1 MFTHLHT
8 HSHYTLLEALP
19 QIPDLVERAKSL
31 GYTSLALTD
40 SNNLYGAIEFQ
51 KECKKAGIKSII
63 GCEISVAEKSMHEQV
78 NLNTNRVFKLVLL
91 CKNEV
96 GYKNLIKLVSHAH
109 TIPAGKHTPCIDL
122 NELEKYSEGL
132 ICLTGHVESFVWE
145 KLRTDDV
152 EEAVVFLEQL
162 KQIFS
167 PSPHPTSPFRGGE
180 VPQVQIN
187 PEVGAKVSPE
197 GGDLEGA
204 LNLYLELNSLDTP
217 EAKSVNA
224 HILQIAK
231 DLQLQIVA
239 TSNSHYLNVADKS
252 AQKVITGISNEV
264 DNKERYDRVFRNGN
278 FSFHTPDE
286 IQKLYANISPEFNV
300 IKNSEIIAG
309 QCNLKIELGNWV
321 FPKVEI
327 PDGFTPGEYLRK
339 IVYEGFE
346 KRGLEKNE
354 ITQARADY
362 ELDIIIYK
370 GFDSYLLC
378 VADLLRAAKERNI
391 LTNIRGSVSGSLV
404 TYLAGI
410 TNIDPLEFEIPFER
424 FLYKERPGAPD
435 IDMDYADNRRGEMIE
450 YVKEKYGA
458 DKIAQIGTFGT
469 MAARAAVRDVARSMG
484 YPYLVGD
491 RISKLIPMGSQGFP
505 MTLDR
510 ALVDE
515 PEFKKDY
522 EESRETK
529 EIVDMARK
537 IEGNVRHIG
546 VHAAGVLI
554 SPTDLNDYTPIQ
566 FDPKGEGKIIS
577 QYDMYS
583 IEDAGLLKFDFLGLG
598 NLAIIA
604 DAIQLIE
611 KNHGVKLDYDTINM
625 KDKKTFDMLTR
636 GETTDTFQLNGTG
649 MTKFLMEL
657 QPTSVNDI
665 NAMVALYRPGPLQ
678 FIPEYIRRKN
688 NPDTIKYLDPAL
700 KEILEKTY
708 GILVYQDDL
717 LMMANKLA
725 GYSWT
730 ELDKFRKA
738 VGKKIPAE
746 MAEQKEKFIKG
757 CVNYSK
763 WDEKKAKELWTWI
776 EPFAA
781 YGFNKAHSVSYGRV
795 AYVTTYLKANFPT
808 EYMTAVLHSEE
819 GEIEK
824 VAVSVKECIRLG
836 IKISPPNVNYSEEH
850 FSIIQGETDTIVFGL
865 NTIKN
870 LGSNAVE
877 EIIKQRKNGGPF
889 KNISDF
895 IRRINMKTT
904 NKKSLE
910 ALINS
915 GAFDDFAQKNNL
927 VGETRSNLFL
937 NIEDILSFQRQIH
950 DTHAGEMSL
959 FGEMEDISDLKLKKV
974 DPLPRTETLKLEREL
989 LGMYL
994 SGHPLDPWK
1003 EILKQRQYTIKKI
1016 VDEVKADQNV
1026 DFAGIITNVK
1036 LMLTKK
1042 KDKMAF
1048 IQVADLDGEIE
1059 VIVFPKSYALFS
1071 SLILKDT
1078 PLLFKGRV
1086 NMKEDRGAGVDPAAD
1101 ATAKKIRDDGTEAK
1115 TYGAKAIILEEIRK
1129 V

>member
-1 MFTHLHT
+1 MNFTHLHT
-8 HSHYTLLEALP
+8 HSHYSLLEAVP
-19 QIPDLVERAKSL
+19 QIPDLVEKAKGL
-31 GYTSLALTD
+31 GFKALALTD
-40 SNNLYGAIEFQ
+40 TNNLYGAIEFQ
-51 KECKKAGIKSII
+51 KECKDAGIKSII
-63 GCEISVAEKSMHEQV
+63 GCEISVAEKSMHEEI
-78 NLNTNRVFKLVLL
+78 NTTTNRVFKMVFL
-91 CKNEV
+91 CKNEI
-96 GYKNLIKLVSHAH
+96 GYKNLIKLVSHTH
-109 TIPAGKHTPCIDL
+109 IIPTQKRVPCVDFAEI
-122 NELEKYSEGL
+122 EKCKEGL
-132 ICLTGHVESFVWE
+132 ICLSGLSDSYLWE
-145 KLRTDDV
+145 KLRNDDL
-152 EEAVVFLEQL
+152 EEAKMYLEKYRNVFDDDTV
-162 KQIFS
+162 IS
-167 PSPHPTSPFRGGE
+167 PTFYL
-180 VPQVQIN
+180 
-187 PEVGAKVSPE
+187 EVGIGDTEEGKKVR
-197 GGDLEGA
+197 
-204 LNLYLELNSLDTP
+204 NYT
-217 EAKSVNA
+217 
-224 HILQIAK
+224 IQISK
-231 DLQLQIVA
+231 DLNIPIVA
-239 TSNSHYLNVADKS
+239 TSDSYYLNLGDKP
-252 AQKVITGISNEV
+252 AQKVLMGISNEI
-264 DNKERYDRVFRNGN
+264 DGKEKFKRVFMQGN
-278 FSFHTPDE
+278 YSFHTQTE
-286 IQKLYANISPEFNV
+286 IEKYYQDIPVAIENTQ
-300 IKNSEIIAG
+300 IIADA
-309 QCNLKIELGNWV
+309 CNLDIILGKWV

-327 PDGFTPGEYLRK
+327 PDGHTPATYLRK
-339 IVYEGFE
+339 IVYDGFE
-346 KRGLEKNE
+346 KRGVEKNE
-354 ITQARADY
+354 ITQTRADY

-378 VADLLRAAKERNI
+378 VADLLRAAKEKNI

-491 RISKLIPMGSQGFP
+491 RISKIIPMGSQGFP
-505 MTLDR
+505 MTLTR
-510 ALVDE
+510 ALKEE
-515 PEFKKDY
+515 PEFQKDY
-522 EESRETK
+522 DENRETK
-529 EIVDMARK
+529 EIVDMAKR

-604 DAIQLIE
+604 DAIKMIE

-625 KDKKTFDMLTR
+625 KDKKTFEMLTR

-657 QPTSVNDI
+657 APTSVNDI

-688 NPDTIKYLDPAL
+688 NPEMITYLDEAL
-700 KEILEKTY
+700 RPILEKTY

-717 LMMANKLA
+717 LMMANKIA

-738 VGKKIPAE
+738 VGKKIPKE
-746 MAEQKEKFIKG
+746 MEEQKEKFIKG
-757 CVNYSK
+757 CVKYSG
-763 WDEKKAKELWTWI
+763 WEEKKAKELWTWI

-795 AYVTTYLKANFPT
+795 AYVTAYLKANFPT

-819 GEIEK
+819 GEIDK
-824 VAVSVKECIRLG
+824 VAISVKDCKRIG
-836 IKISPPNVNYSEEH
+836 IIISPPNVNYSEAH
-850 FSIIQGETDTIVFGL
+850 FSIIKSASNDTIVFGL

-877 EIIKQRKNGGPF
+877 EIVKQRKIGGKF
-889 KNISDF
+889 KNLSDF
-895 IRRINMKTT
+895 IRRVDKKTT

-915 GAFDDFAQKNNL
+915 GAFDDFKTSD
-927 VGETRSNLFL
+927 GDRSQMFL
-937 NIEDILSFQRQIH
+937 NIEDILSYQLQIH

-959 FGEMEDISDLKLKKV
+959 FGDFTDDNSLSLDLKLKKV
-974 DPLPRTETLKLEREL
+974 EPLSRKEILKNEREL
-989 LGMYL
+989 LGLYL

-1003 EILKQRQYTIKKI
+1003 EMLRDRKINISNINKEIK
-1016 VDEVKADQNV
+1016 EGTSV
-1026 DFAGIITNVK
+1026 DFAGIVTNMK

-1048 IQVADLDGEIE
+1048 VQVADLDDEIE
-1059 VIVFPKSYALFS
+1059 VIVFPKAYELFKDK
-1071 SLILKDT
+1071 LIKDT
-1078 PLLFKGRV
+1078 PLRFFGKV
-1086 NMKEDRGAGVDPAAD
+1086 NLKNRDEKTQDGKEKVDE
-1101 ATAKKIRDDGTEAK
+1101 KKVRDDGTEAK
-1115 TYGAKAIILEEIRK
+1115 TYGNKAIILDEIK
-1129 V
+1129 AIL

>member
-1 MFTHLHT
+1 MQFTHLHT
-8 HSHYTLLEALP
+8 HSHYSLLEALP
-19 QIPDLVERAKSL
+19 QIPDLVSKAKSL

-40 SNNLYGAIEFQ
+40 TNNLYAAIEFQ
-51 KECKKAGIKSII
+51 KECKKVGLKSII
-63 GCEISVAEKSMHEQV
+63 GCEISIAEKSMHEPI
-78 NLNTNRVFKLVLL
+78 NTNTNRIFKIVLL
-91 CKNEV
+91 CKNEI
-96 GYKNLIKLVSHAH
+96 GYKNLIKLVSHAQ
-109 TIPAGKHTPCIDL
+109 TIPVGKTVACIDL
-122 NELEKYSEGL
+122 NELEQLKEGL
-132 ICLTGHVESFVWE
+132 ICLTGHIESFVWE

-152 EEAVVFLEQL
+152 QEA
-162 KQIFS
+162 
-167 PSPHPTSPFRGGE
+167 TT
-180 VPQVQIN
+180 
-187 PEVGAKVSPE
+187 
-197 GGDLEGA
+197 
-204 LNLYLELNSLDTP
+204 YLEKLKEIFPGDIYLEINSLDTA
-217 EAKSVNA
+217 EAKSVRA
-224 HILQIAK
+224 HLLQLSK
-231 DLQLQIVA
+231 DLVIKPVA
-239 TSNSHYLNVADKS
+239 SSNSYYLNAGDKS
-252 AQKVITGISNEV
+252 AQKVVMGISNEI
-264 DNKERYDRVFRNGN
+264 DNKEKFDRWFRNGN
-278 FSFHTPDE
+278 FTLHAIQE
-286 IQKLYANISPEFNV
+286 IEKMYITIEEEYSV
-300 IKNSEIIAG
+300 IKNTQEISDK
-309 QCNLKIELGNWV
+309 CNLIIDLGKWV
-321 FPKVEI
+321 FPKVTI
-327 PDGFTPGEYLRK
+327 PEGETPASYLTKLVYDGFA
-339 IVYEGFE
+339 
-346 KRGLEKNE
+346 KRNLPMTEENKK
-354 ITQARADY
+354 RADY

-404 TYLAGI
+404 TYLSGI
-410 TNIDPLEFEIPFER
+410 TNINPLQFDIPFER

-435 IDMDYADNRRGEMIE
+435 IDMDYADNRRSEMVE

-510 ALVDE
+510 ALEEE

-529 EIVDMARK
+529 EIVDMAKK

-554 SPTDLNDYTPIQ
+554 SPTDLTDYTAIQ

-604 DAIQLIE
+604 DALQEIE
-611 KNHGVKLDYDTINM
+611 KNYGVKLDYDTIPM
-625 KDKKTFDMLTR
+625 DDKKTFEMLTR

-657 QPTSVNDI
+657 APTRVEDI

-688 NPDTIKYLDPAL
+688 NPDTIKYLDEAMRP
-700 KEILEKTY
+700 ILEKTY

-738 VGKKIPAE
+738 VGKKIPEE
-746 MAEQKEKFIKG
+746 MAAQKEKFIKG
-757 CVNYSK
+757 CVEFSG
-763 WDEKKAKELWTWI
+763 WEKAKAEELWAWI

-795 AYVTTYLKANFPT
+795 AYVTAYLKANYPT
-808 EYMTAVLHSEE
+808 EYMCAVLRSEE

-836 IKISPPNVNYSEEH
+836 IKILPPNVNYSQEH
-850 FSIIQGETDTIVFGL
+850 FSIIKTPPSLPLAGEEQVRQVASPNNSATISPPFKGGARGGDAIVFGL
-865 NTIKN
+865 STIKN

-877 EIIKQRKNGGPF
+877 EIIKQRKIDGKF

-895 IRRINMKTT
+895 IRRIEMKTT

-915 GAFDDFAQKNNL
+915 GAFDDFQTPDIN
-927 VGETRSNLFL
+927 RSTMFL

-959 FGEMEDISDLKLKKV
+959 FGELEGVSDLKLKKV
-974 DPLPRTETLKLEREL
+974 DALPRTETLKLEREL
-989 LGMYL
+989 LGLYL

-1003 EILKQRQYTIKKI
+1003 TILAQRQYTIKKI
-1016 VDEVKADQNV
+1016 LDEVNPETTV

-1048 IQVADLDGEIE
+1048 IQVADLEGEVE
-1059 VIVFPKSYALFS
+1059 VVVFPKSYELFKD
-1071 SLILKDT
+1071 LIVKDT
-1078 PLLFKGRV
+1078 PLLFKGKV
-1086 NMKEDRGAGVDPAAD
+1086 NLKNKDDQNQNSE
-1101 ATAKKIRDDGTEAK
+1101 TQEKKVRDDGTEAK
-1115 TYGAKAIILEEIRK
+1115 TFGNKAIILDEIRK
-1129 V
+1129 I

>member
-1 MFTHLHT
+1 MTFTHLHT
-8 HSHYTLLEALP
+8 HSHYSLLEAVP
-19 QIPDLVERAKSL
+19 QVGDLVARAKSL
-31 GYTSLALTD
+31 GFTSLALTD
-40 SNNLYGAIEFQ
+40 TNNLYAAIEFQ
-51 KECKKAGIKSII
+51 KECKSAGLKSII
-63 GCEISVAEKSMHEQV
+63 GVELSVAEKSMHEET
-78 NLNTNRVFKLVLL
+78 NTTTNRIFKMVFL
-91 CKNEV
+91 CKDEI

-109 TIPAGKHTPCIDL
+109 ILPAGKKVPCVDL
-122 NELEKYSEGL
+122 EEIGKYKEGL
-132 ICLTGHVESFVWE
+132 ICLSGLTESYLWE
-145 KLRTDDV
+145 KLRTDDLQEAIFYLEKLKNIFGV
-152 EEAVVFLEQL
+152 ENF
-162 KQIFS
+162 
-167 PSPHPTSPFRGGE
+167 
-180 VPQVQIN
+180 
-187 PEVGAKVSPE
+187 
-197 GGDLEGA
+197 
-204 LNLYLELNSLDTP
+204 YLELGSLDTP
-217 EAKSVNA
+217 EAKSVRA
-224 HILQIAK
+224 HTISLSKELDIP
-231 DLQLQIVA
+231 LVA
-239 TSNSHYLNVADKS
+239 SSNSYYLNIGDKP
-252 AQKVITGISNEV
+252 AQKVLMGISNEV
-264 DNKERYDRVFRNGN
+264 DGKERFKRVFMNGN
-278 FSFHTPDE
+278 FSFHTPAE
-286 IQKLYANISPEFNV
+286 IEKLYADCDEAKQAVVNTQ
-300 IKNSEIIAG
+300 IIAD
-309 QCNLKIELGNWV
+309 QCNLMIELGKWV

-327 PDGFTPGEYLRK
+327 PEGHTPATYLKKLVYDGFEN
-339 IVYEGFE
+339 
-346 KRGLEKNE
+346 RGLEKNE
-354 ITQARADY
+354 VTLARADY
-362 ELDIIIYK
+362 ELDIIIFK

-378 VADLLRAAKERNI
+378 VADLLRAAKEKNI

-404 TYLAGI
+404 TYLSGI
-410 TNIDPLEFEIPFER
+410 TNINPLEFEIPFER

-435 IDMDYADNRRGEMIE
+435 IDMDYADNRRGEMVE

-491 RISKLIPMGSQGFP
+491 RISKIIPMGSQGFP
-505 MTLDR
+505 MTLER
-510 ALVDE
+510 ALAEE

-522 EESRETK
+522 DENRETK
-529 EIVDMARK
+529 EIVDMAKR

-554 SPTDLNDYTPIQ
+554 SPSELNNFTPIQ

-604 DAIQLIE
+604 DAIDLIQ
-611 KNHGVKLDYDTINM
+611 KNHGVQLDYDTIDM

-688 NPDTIKYLDPAL
+688 NPEIITYLDEAL
-700 KEILEKTY
+700 RPILEKTY

-738 VGKKIPAE
+738 VGKKIPEE
-746 MAEQKEKFIKG
+746 MAKQKEKFIDG
-757 CVNYSK
+757 CVTYSGWSK
-763 WDEKKAKELWTWI
+763 QKGQQLWTWI

-795 AYVTTYLKANFPT
+795 AYVTAYLKANFPT

-819 GEIEK
+819 GETEK
-824 VAVSVKECIRLG
+824 VAISVKECKRIG
-836 IKISPPNVNYSEEH
+836 IVISPPNVNYSEDH
-850 FSIIQGETDTIVFGL
+850 FSIIKSIDNNPDTIVFGL

-877 EIIKQRKNGGPF
+877 EIIKKRKVGGKF
-889 KNISDF
+889 KNLSDF
-895 IRRINMKTT
+895 IARIDKKTT

-915 GAFDDFAQKNNL
+915 GAFDDF
-927 VGETRSNLFL
+927 GERSLMFL
-937 NIEDILSFQRQIH
+937 NIEDILAYQLQLH
-950 DTHAGEMSL
+950 DTHAGEVSL
-959 FGEMEDISDLKLKKV
+959 FGDVAEVTELKLKQVTKLARV
-974 DPLPRTETLKLEREL
+974 QILKNEREL
-989 LGMYL
+989 LGLYL

-1003 EILKQRQYTIKKI
+1003 EILKQRNINITKINNDIK
-1016 VDEVKADQNV
+1016 DGSSV
-1026 DFAGIITNVK
+1026 DFAGIITDVRM
-1036 LMLTKK
+1036 MLTKK

-1048 IQVADLDGEIE
+1048 VQVSDLDSE
-1059 VIVFPKSYALFS
+1059 VEVVVFPKTFELVKDK
-1071 SLILKDT
+1071 LIRDT
-1078 PLLFKGRV
+1078 PFIFSGRV
-1086 NMKEDRGAGVDPAAD
+1086 SLKNREDKEAKDKKVEKKEIEDSKD
-1101 ATAKKIRDDGTEAK
+1101 ATKSETKPEIKIEMKKIRDDGTEAK
-1115 TYGAKAIILEEIRK
+1115 TYSNKSVILENIK
-1129 V
+1129 NI